1 MKKFTSK
8 RNFIPMLLLAIA
20 SSFSYLPAFAQP
32 TVTLNPSTTQTVVVG
47 GTLNL
52 TASRNNNNPN
62 WPGGNNNFTYTW
74 SSTGPAGVSFTNN
87 PGSGGSSSSTVATF
101 STIGTYTVSCLV
113 QEGGGGLNATS
124 APTTVNVVAASVTL
138 NPATTQYAIAGG
150 SISFTATANLPG
162 SGTITYSWM
171 AVSANIPSGN
181 SATKNITFPN
191 AGNYTVSVTAT
202 RSNNA
207 AHTATSGPVP
217 VVVYAVPS
225 ANLWATSSNGTRIS
239 SFAVINGL
247 YSAGATN
254 IFTPT
259 FPGGTT
265 GGSTTAALG
274 KSSAGHFYWLPNT
287 SGNNGIVEVFGAAAD
302 GTGATLVG
310 TLDLNGANNTSLGF
324 VRLGM
329 GPDGRG
335 WILAGDGSSNLILA
349 SFMSSG
355 LTPVSISIEDAS
367 VNLVSGSIS
376 TFQNGDLCILGNG
389 DIYALAN
396 DGSGVTQVFIG
407 KPTGSTTTL
416 TKKWDLVNP
425 SNTPFTGTVNGVAF
439 DPFGS
444 LYISTGDGLYY
455 INQATVNA
463 TIPIPTVQCVLVR
476 SQTGLQ
482 DLASNYFPE
491 FTILPVTLFS
501 FSGTYKNNITTL
513 TWKSENE
520 INFSHFEIERSSD
533 GVNYDN
539 IGNKAPVAG
548 NGGASVYQFA
558 DNLSAV
564 SGTVFYYRLK
574 MIDIDHKF
582 KYSNVILVR
591 KDIKTSAGISLS
603 PNPVVNKTATL
614 RITSAV
620 AGKIDIRI
628 VDLAGKVVLQ
638 QQNMVNPGTNSISLN
653 NLDRVQK
660 GMYILQINNNNEL
673 SAIKF
678 SVVR

>member
-1 MKKFTSK
+1 M
-8 RNFIPMLLLAIA
+8 NVVAA
-20 SSFSYLPAFAQP
+20 
-32 TVTLNPSTTQTVVVG
+32 TVTLNPDTTQ
-47 GTLNL
+47 
-52 TASRNNNNPN
+52 
-62 WPGGNNNFTYTW
+62 F
-74 SSTGPAGVSFTNN
+74 
-87 PGSGGSSSSTVATF
+87 
-101 STIGTYTVSCLV
+101 
-113 QEGGGGLNATS
+113 
-124 APTTVNVVAASVTL
+124 
-138 NPATTQYAIAGG
+138 AIAGG
-150 SISFTATANLPG
+150 SITFTATAVLPG
-162 SGTITYSWM
+162 SGTIIYTWM
-171 AVSANIPSGN
+171 AISANIPTGN
-181 SATKNITFPN
+181 SNTKNISFPN
-191 AGNYTVSVTAT
+191 AGAYTVSVTAT
-202 RSNNA
+202 RSNNP
-207 AHTATSGPVP
+207 AHTATSSPVP
-217 VVVYAVPS
+217 VVIYAVPP
-225 ANLWATSSNGTRIS
+225 ANLWATSSSGTRVS
-239 SFAVINGL
+239 SFAVIHGL
-247 YSAGATN
+247 YSAGPNN

-265 GGSTTAALG
+265 GGTTTAALG
-274 KSSAGHFYWLPNT
+274 RSSTGHFYWLPNT
-287 SGNNGIVEVFGAAAD
+287 SGNNGIVEVFGAASD
-302 GTGATLVG
+302 GTGTTLVG
-310 TLDLNGANNTSLGF
+310 TLDLNGSSTSSLGF

-335 WILAGDGSSNLILA
+335 WILAGNGSANLILA
-349 SFMSSG
+349 SFLSNG
-355 LTPVSISIEDAS
+355 LNPVSITLEDGS
-367 VNLVSGSIS
+367 VDLVGGSNS

-396 DGSGVTQVFIG
+396 NGGGVTQIFIG

-416 TKKWDLVNP
+416 TKKWDLVNDADA
-425 SNTPFTGTVNGVAF
+425 PFTGSVNGVAF

-444 LYISTGDGLYY
+444 LYISTADGLYY
-455 INQATVNA
+455 INQSTVKS

-491 FTILPVTLFS
+491 FTTLPVTLLS
-501 FSGTYKNNITTL
+501 FSGTYKNDITSL

-533 GVNYDN
+533 GVNYIN
-539 IGNKAPVAG
+539 IGSKTPVPG
-548 NGGASVYQFA
+548 NGSASVYQFA

-591 KDIKTSAGISLS
+591 KDVKNTAGISLS

>member
-20 SSFSYLPAFAQP
+20 SSFSYLPSFAQP
-32 TVTLNPSTTQTVVVG
+32 AVTLSPSSTQTIIVG

-52 TASRNNNNPN
+52 TATRNSNSTN
-62 WPGGNNNFTYTW
+62 WPGGNGNFTFTW
-74 SSTGPAGVSFTNN
+74 SSTGPASVSFTNN

-101 STIGTYTVSCLV
+101 SAIGTYTVSCLV

-124 APTTVNVVAASVTL
+124 APTTVNVVAGAVTL
-138 NPATTQYAIAGG
+138 NPATPQYAIAGG
-150 SISFTATANLPG
+150 SISFTATALLPG
-162 SGTITYSWM
+162 SGTINYSWM
-171 AVSANIPSGN
+171 AISANIPTGN
-181 SATKNITFPN
+181 SNTKIINFPV
-191 AGNYTVSVTAT
+191 AGSYTVSVTAT
-202 RSNNA
+202 RSNNP
-207 AHTATSGPVP
+207 AHTATSTPVP
-217 VVVYAVPS
+217 VVIYAVPP
-225 ANLWATSSNGTRIS
+225 ANLWATSSSGTRIS
-239 SFAVINGL
+239 SFAVIHGL
-247 YSAGATN
+247 YSAGATD

-265 GGSTTAALG
+265 GGSSTAALG
-274 KSSAGHFYWLPNT
+274 KNTTGHFYWLPNT
-287 SGNNGIVEVFGAAAD
+287 SGNNGRVDVYGAESN
-302 GTGATLVG
+302 GTGATLIG
-310 TLDLNGANNTSLGF
+310 TLDLNGSSNTSLGF

-329 GPDGRG
+329 GPDGKG
-335 WILAGDGSSNLILA
+335 WILAGNGTANLILA
-349 SFMSSG
+349 SFMSNG
-355 LTPVSISIEDAS
+355 LNPAAITLEDAS
-367 VNLVSGSIS
+367 VDLAGGSNS

-396 DGSGVTQVFIG
+396 NGGGVTQIFIG

-416 TKKWDLVNP
+416 TKKWDLVNDADA
-425 SNTPFTGTVNGVAF
+425 PFNGSVNGVAF

-444 LYISTGDGLYY
+444 LYISTADGLYY
-455 INQATVNA
+455 INQATVNSN
-463 TIPIPTVQCVLVR
+463 IPIPTVKCILVR

-491 FTILPVTLFS
+491 FSILPVTLLS
-501 FSGTYKNNITTL
+501 FSGTYKNDITSL
-513 TWKSENE
+513 IWKSESE

-533 GVNYDN
+533 GINYVN
-539 IGNKAPVAG
+539 IGSKTPVAG
-548 NGGASVYQFA
+548 NGSASVYQFA

-574 MIDIDHKF
+574 MIDIDHKY
-582 KYSNVILVR
+582 KYSNVIMIR
-591 KDIKTSAGISLS
+591 KDIKSTADVSLS

-614 RITSAV
+614 RITSTV
-620 AGKIDIRI
+620 AGRVDVRI
-628 VDLAGKVVLQ
+628 IDLAGKVVLQ
-638 QQNMVNPGTNSISLN
+638 QQNTVNPGVNSISLN

-660 GMYILQINNNNEL
+660 GMYILQIINNNEL